1 MNKHKFI
8 IKAIEDGWSV
18 HKENNTYIFK
28 RRHHGLQ
35 KYFLHSYLEKFLKK
49 YS

>member
-8 IKAIEDGWSV
+8 IKAIEDGWYV

-28 RRHHGLQ
+28 RRHNQRQ
-35 KYFLHSYLEKFLKK
+35 KYFLHSYLEKFIKK